1 MTSRFRLAFVAG
13 IITLVGCSDA
23 FRSVPL
29 SYTQN
34 ERILVELPDKPK
46 LRAAITKTV
55 EDLYGASPKEMKVPK
70 GAPLTQKGILL
81 ANSFQVAGSD
91 QVLHAEFKNQS
102 TGKMESVVGGY
113 AIYRK
118 QCLHCH
124 GVSGD
129 GRGPTAE
136 SLFPRPRDFR
146 RGLFKFT
153 STTGTK
159 PTRADLRKTLLQ
171 GLPGSSMAAFEALLT
186 PPEVEQILDYTIF
199 LSLRG
204 ETELS
209 LLNEATVLEE
219 EDAPSLSGPEMTG
232 GILESIF
239 ANWKSADEQVL
250 KPPTPRVEP
259 TDESIARG
267 KTLFLGRT
275 AEKLECAGCHGSHA
289 DGNGPSFIDPAT
301 FNEYVFGGDPSKER
315 IQALKEI
322 AEKANKKWGDEW
334 GDPLRPADLNVG
346 VYKGGRRPID
356 IYWRIAKGISGTP
369 MPGHAS
375 AIKPNQIWD
384 LVNFVLALPY
394 DKGLLKDV
402 PSNALPVPPS
412 GVATR

>member
-1 MTSRFRLAFVAG
+1 
-13 IITLVGCSDA
+13 
-23 FRSVPL
+23 
-29 SYTQN
+29 
-34 ERILVELPDKPK
+34 
-46 LRAAITKTV
+46 
-55 EDLYGASPKEMKVPK
+55 
-70 GAPLTQKGILL
+70 
-81 ANSFQVAGSD
+81 
-91 QVLHAEFKNQS
+91 
-102 TGKMESVVGGY
+102 
-113 AIYRK
+113 
-118 QCLHCH
+118 
-124 GVSGD
+124 
-129 GRGPTAE
+129 
-136 SLFPRPRDFR
+136 
-146 RGLFKFT
+146 
-153 STTGTK
+153 
-159 PTRADLRKTLLQ
+159 
-171 GLPGSSMAAFEALLT
+171 
-186 PPEVEQILDYTIF
+186 
-199 LSLRG
+199 
-204 ETELS
+204 

-219 EDAPSLSGPEMTG
+219 EDAPSLSEPEMTG
-232 GILESIF
+232 GILDSIF

-250 KPPTPRVEP
+250 VPPTPRVEP

-275 AEKLECAGCHGSHA
+275 PEKLECAGCHGSHA
-289 DGNGPSFIDPAT
+289 DGNGPSFIDQAT

-402 PSNALPVPPS
+402 PSNALPAPPS